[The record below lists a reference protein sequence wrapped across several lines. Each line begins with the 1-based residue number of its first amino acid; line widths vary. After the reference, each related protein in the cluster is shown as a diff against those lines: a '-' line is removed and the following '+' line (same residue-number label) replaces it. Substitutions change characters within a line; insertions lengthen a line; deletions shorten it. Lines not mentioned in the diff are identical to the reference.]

1 MAITTIVLTVSV
13 MSAGYY
19 GCYSTSPKATPT
31 VLVCTKVPTLS
42 NLILHIWCCTAIAKL
57 WCVFFVCI
65 VTIAVAQN
73 LPKLPT
79 LEILCAHYGEVEI
92 HMASNKLKVSQPLAL
107 LEWQYGRGCVIS
119 SHYLLHGTSFSQ
131 ASLLESLS
139 SSFRRTQICPAVRA
153 ACPGNAGCHRE
164 EEEEVE
170 KDGVDG
176 RHGHHGHSNYCF
188 HTPYQNMVLQ
198 ESARIWWTVEL
209 THHVGQVRDHMDDD
223 NCTGVWRENMMLRGS
238 QRQPRSWLRNKD
250 YWKSLTGHWILLSR
264 RNPHLGTSQARLLL
278 ELQRRK
284 DKRSNLFLISSP
296 GSLPQLTA
304 SYLCLK

>member
-1 MAITTIVLTVSV
+1 MA
-13 MSAGYY
+13 
-19 GCYSTSPKATPT
+19 
-31 VLVCTKVPTLS
+31 
-42 NLILHIWCCTAIAKL
+42 
-57 WCVFFVCI
+57 
-65 VTIAVAQN
+65 
-73 LPKLPT
+73 
-79 LEILCAHYGEVEI
+79 
-92 HMASNKLKVSQPLAL
+92 
-107 LEWQYGRGCVIS
+107 
-119 SHYLLHGTSFSQ
+119 Q
-131 ASLLESLS
+131 ASLKQVYWSHY
-139 SSFRRTQICPAVRA
+139 PAVSEGLRSVQLS
-153 ACPGNAGCHRE
+153 GQHVLVMLVVIGKRRKKWN
-164 EEEEVE
+164 
-170 KDGVDG
+170 
-176 RHGHHGHSNYCF
+176 HGHHGHSNYCF